1 LQQPLFCPDYCPET
15 EIRTPV
21 VEKFHCE
28 LRVTLGFNQAYE
40 KIVER
45 SGGVRYGWDE
55 NKRRENLRRRG
66 IDFTSIAAF
75 EWEDALFSIDDRE
88 DYGELREIA
97 LGFIGTRLHV
107 VVFTEREVEEGTLI
121 WIISLRKASR
131 QEMQRYER
139 AKR

>member
-1 LQQPLFCPDYCPET
+1 
-15 EIRTPV
+15 
-21 VEKFHCE
+21 
-28 LRVTLGFNQAYE
+28 
-40 KIVER
+40 VER
-45 SGGVRYGWDE
+45 ELGVRYGWDE
-55 NKRRENLRRRG
+55 DKRRENLRRRG